1 MTPDVWATARTSA
14 KLLATGVQ
22 PNRAGVSFYAA
33 NYIDK
38 ISLGPVAGVNDID
51 AIHPDEFKNERN
63 RGFIAAVEAALM
75 SLERAVEKRKI
86 LVVISDGIEATSDR
100 RQIAPLVERARRSG
114 IIILA
119 LHLQLADDP
128 SDGAANM
135 RALGELGSFAT
146 ASTPDELVQRAEQ
159 LRDTLP

>member
-1 MTPDVWATARTSA
+1 
-14 KLLATGVQ
+14 
-22 PNRAGVSFYAA
+22 
-33 NYIDK
+33 
-38 ISLGPVAGVNDID
+38 
-51 AIHPDEFKNERN
+51 
-63 RGFIAAVEAALM
+63 M

-86 LVVISDGIEATSDR
+86 LVVISDGIEGTSDR